1 MEIDREIIR
10 SLLIVLIFV
19 LWQIKMQN
27 HFEYLKKARLIDGR
41 NYLKFMLNPFKSG
54 FYFMLI
60 ICPIVF
66 NKHKGINILIA
77 KICSLAIWTIF
88 ILIVSQEI

>member
-10 SLLIVLIFV
+10 GLLIILIFV
-19 LWQIKMQN
+19 LWQIKMHN
-27 HFEYLKKARLIDGR
+27 HFEYLKKERLVGGR
-41 NYLKFMLNPFKSG
+41 NYLMFMLNPFKSG
-54 FYFMLI
+54 FYYMLI
-60 ICPIVF
+60 IFPLVF
-66 NKHKGINILIA
+66 NKHKGINLLIA